1 MDGPEDTYLSISN
14 STPFYQI
21 HTIDDDSALK
31 INIDFF
37 ESTGKLFW
45 SILSQSKHCTSY
57 VLLFGHLLP
66 FIARFQIQNILY
78 FGIVAILCHNAKCN
92 CDSWT

>member
-1 MDGPEDTYLSISN
+1 MDGPEDTYLSN

-37 ESTGKLFW
+37 ESW
-45 SILSQSKHCTSY
+45 
-57 VLLFGHLLP
+57 
-66 FIARFQIQNILY
+66 
-78 FGIVAILCHNAKCN
+78 
-92 CDSWT
+92 